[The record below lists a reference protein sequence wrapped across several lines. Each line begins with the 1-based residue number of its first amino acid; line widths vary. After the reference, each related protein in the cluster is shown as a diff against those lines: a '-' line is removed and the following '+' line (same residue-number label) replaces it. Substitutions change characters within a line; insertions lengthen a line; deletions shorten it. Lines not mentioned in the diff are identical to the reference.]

1 MDDVEEFYT
10 NLTKDVAVSAAANGI
25 YQQLAFMTEFVNE
38 LTDLGDIQGF
48 NECDN
53 PKWHGAHINGFDAD
67 ENEET
72 DSIRIDLF
80 ITDFEQ
86 RDKLEKIGKTDI
98 DLYFKRLLKFFTE
111 SLNNELYT
119 KIDESNAA
127 YRISEYIEDNKER
140 IEEVNLFFFSERAVG
155 EKVSGFNREELDN
168 INIKYHLWD
177 INRFAKLKYSS
188 KKKEP
193 IEIDFVEK
201 YNTPLDCLRASTST
215 NKMDSYLVVV
225 PGTVLA
231 DLYND
236 YGARLLEQNVRSFL
250 QAKGGVNKGIK
261 STIIDEPEYF
271 FSYNNGITATA
282 AQIETLQFGDA
293 YKISKLVDLQIVNGG
308 QTTASL
314 ARAKIKDKADLSKIF
329 VQMKLSIINYD
340 NTDEGLI
347 GRISQ
352 YANTQNK
359 VNVSDLSANH
369 PYHIKLEEL
378 SRKIWAPPVP
388 PSHRETQWFY
398 ERSRGQYNEQMLK
411 EGRLG
416 KLKYPKNQLFNKTDL
431 AKFMM
436 TWDSDE
442 PKWVNMGAQKNFV
455 KFTDLINSLWKK
467 TTFLDTINELYFKK
481 VVSRAIIFKTT
492 EKLVQNQPWYANG
505 YRANIVIYTLAFTSY
520 YLKKN
525 DKDLNYAKI
534 WTNQK
539 ISEAFENL
547 LKNLSKK
554 INNILID
561 TNNPSRTTSNISEW
575 AKKDACWGQMTGM
588 YYKDLSECFDSIFS
602 SELIDSI
609 SADNLELEAARKEK
623 VNAELAM
630 QEKINSYDKKYWF
643 SFLEYLESRFDL
655 NFKEKGI
662 LNTTQR
668 QKNMLSIKQCH
679 VLNSL
684 LERYGEGFEN
694 YRETSKL

>member
-155 EKVSGFNREELDN
+155 EKVSGFNREELDD

-492 EKLVQNQPWYANG
+492 EKLVQSQPWYANG

-547 LKNLSKK
+547 LKNLSEK

-575 AKKDACWGQMTGM
+575 AKKDACWGQITGM

>member
-10 NLTKDVAVSAAANGI
+10 NLTKDVAVSASANGI

-155 EKVSGFNREELDN
+155 EKVSGFNREELDD

-369 PYHIKLEEL
+369 PYHVKLEEL

-492 EKLVQNQPWYANG
+492 EKLVQIQPWYANG

-539 ISEAFENL
+539 ISEAFENI

-588 YYKDLSECFDSIFS
+588 YYKDLSECFDSIFI

>member
-10 NLTKDVAVSAAANGI
+10 NLTKDVAVSASANGI

-155 EKVSGFNREELDN
+155 EKVSGFNREELDD

-347 GRISQ
+347 GRISE

-561 TNNPSRTTSNISEW
+561 TNNSSRTTSNISEW

>member
-10 NLTKDVAVSAAANGI
+10 NLTKDVAVSASANGI

-155 EKVSGFNREELDN
+155 EKVSGFNREELDD

-369 PYHIKLEEL
+369 PYHVKLEEL

-492 EKLVQNQPWYANG
+492 EKLVQIQPWYANG

-539 ISEAFENL
+539 ISEAFENI

-588 YYKDLSECFDSIFS
+588 YYKDLSECFDSIFI

-630 QEKINSYDKKYWF
+630 QEKINGYDKKYWF

>member
-261 STIIDEPEYF
+261 STIIHEPEYF

-492 EKLVQNQPWYANG
+492 EKLVQIQPWYANG

-539 ISEAFENL
+539 ISEAFENI

-588 YYKDLSECFDSIFS
+588 YYKDLSECFDSIFI

>member
-10 NLTKDVAVSAAANGI
+10 NLTKDVAVSASANGI

-155 EKVSGFNREELDN
+155 EKVSGFNREELDD

-369 PYHIKLEEL
+369 PYHVKLEEL

-492 EKLVQNQPWYANG
+492 EKLVQIQPWYANG

-539 ISEAFENL
+539 ISEAFENI

>member
-155 EKVSGFNREELDN
+155 EKVSGFNREELDD

-282 AQIETLQFGDA
+282 ACL
-293 YKISKLVDLQIVNGG
+293 
-308 QTTASL
+308 
-314 ARAKIKDKADLSKIF
+314 
-329 VQMKLSIINYD
+329 
-340 NTDEGLI
+340 
-347 GRISQ
+347 
-352 YANTQNK
+352 
-359 VNVSDLSANH
+359 
-369 PYHIKLEEL
+369 
-378 SRKIWAPPVP
+378 
-388 PSHRETQWFY
+388 
-398 ERSRGQYNEQMLK
+398 
-411 EGRLG
+411 
-416 KLKYPKNQLFNKTDL
+416 
-431 AKFMM
+431 
-436 TWDSDE
+436 
-442 PKWVNMGAQKNFV
+442 
-455 KFTDLINSLWKK
+455 
-467 TTFLDTINELYFKK
+467 
-481 VVSRAIIFKTT
+481 
-492 EKLVQNQPWYANG
+492 
-505 YRANIVIYTLAFTSY
+505 
-520 YLKKN
+520 
-525 DKDLNYAKI
+525 
-534 WTNQK
+534 
-539 ISEAFENL
+539 
-547 LKNLSKK
+547 
-554 INNILID
+554 
-561 TNNPSRTTSNISEW
+561 
-575 AKKDACWGQMTGM
+575 
-588 YYKDLSECFDSIFS
+588 
-602 SELIDSI
+602 
-609 SADNLELEAARKEK
+609 
-623 VNAELAM
+623 
-630 QEKINSYDKKYWF
+630 
-643 SFLEYLESRFDL
+643 
-655 NFKEKGI
+655 
-662 LNTTQR
+662 
-668 QKNMLSIKQCH
+668 
-679 VLNSL
+679 
-684 LERYGEGFEN
+684 
-694 YRETSKL
+694 

>member
-261 STIIDEPEYF
+261 STIIHEPEYF

-347 GRISQ
+347 GRISE

-588 YYKDLSECFDSIFS
+588 YYKDLSECFDSIFI

-630 QEKINSYDKKYWF
+630 QEKINGYDKKYWF

>member
-1 MDDVEEFYT
+1 
-10 NLTKDVAVSAAANGI
+10 
-25 YQQLAFMTEFVNE
+25 
-38 LTDLGDIQGF
+38 
-48 NECDN
+48 
-53 PKWHGAHINGFDAD
+53 
-67 ENEET
+67 
-72 DSIRIDLF
+72 
-80 ITDFEQ
+80 
-86 RDKLEKIGKTDI
+86 
-98 DLYFKRLLKFFTE
+98 
-111 SLNNELYT
+111 
-119 KIDESNAA
+119 
-127 YRISEYIEDNKER
+127 
-140 IEEVNLFFFSERAVG
+140 
-155 EKVSGFNREELDN
+155 
-168 INIKYHLWD
+168 
-177 INRFAKLKYSS
+177 
-188 KKKEP
+188 
-193 IEIDFVEK
+193 
-201 YNTPLDCLRASTST
+201 
-215 NKMDSYLVVV
+215 MDSYLVVV

-369 PYHIKLEEL
+369 PYHVKLEEL

-467 TTFLDTINELYFKK
+467 TTFPDTINELYFKK

-492 EKLVQNQPWYANG
+492 EKLVQIQPWYANG

-539 ISEAFENL
+539 ISEAFENI

-588 YYKDLSECFDSIFS
+588 YYKDLSECFDSIFI

-668 QKNMLSIKQCH
+668 QKNMLSIKQCY

>member
-10 NLTKDVAVSAAANGI
+10 NLTKDVAVSASANGI

-111 SLNNELYT
+111 SLNSELYT

-155 EKVSGFNREELDN
+155 EKVSGFNREELDD

-369 PYHIKLEEL
+369 PYHVKLEEL

-492 EKLVQNQPWYANG
+492 EKLVQ
-505 YRANIVIYTLAFTSY
+505 I
-520 YLKKN
+520 
-525 DKDLNYAKI
+525 
-534 WTNQK
+534 
-539 ISEAFENL
+539 
-547 LKNLSKK
+547 
-554 INNILID
+554 
-561 TNNPSRTTSNISEW
+561 
-575 AKKDACWGQMTGM
+575 
-588 YYKDLSECFDSIFS
+588 
-602 SELIDSI
+602 
-609 SADNLELEAARKEK
+609 
-623 VNAELAM
+623 
-630 QEKINSYDKKYWF
+630 
-643 SFLEYLESRFDL
+643 
-655 NFKEKGI
+655 
-662 LNTTQR
+662 
-668 QKNMLSIKQCH
+668 
-679 VLNSL
+679 
-684 LERYGEGFEN
+684 
-694 YRETSKL
+694 

>member
-111 SLNNELYT
+111 SLNSELYT

-155 EKVSGFNREELDN
+155 EKVSGFNREELDD

-492 EKLVQNQPWYANG
+492 EKLVQIQPWYANG

-539 ISEAFENL
+539 ISEAFENI

-588 YYKDLSECFDSIFS
+588 YYKDLSECFDSIFI

>member
-10 NLTKDVAVSAAANGI
+10 NLTKDVAVSASANGI

-111 SLNNELYT
+111 SLNSELYT

-155 EKVSGFNREELDN
+155 EKVSGFNREELDD

-369 PYHIKLEEL
+369 PYHVKLEEL

-492 EKLVQNQPWYANG
+492 EKLVQIQPWYANG

-539 ISEAFENL
+539 ISEAFENI

-588 YYKDLSECFDSIFS
+588 YYKDLSECFDSIFI

>member
-10 NLTKDVAVSAAANGI
+10 NLTKDVAVSASANGI

-155 EKVSGFNREELDN
+155 EKVSGFNREELDD

-588 YYKDLSECFDSIFS
+588 YYKDLSECFDSIFI

-630 QEKINSYDKKYWF
+630 QEKINNYDKKYWF